1 MPVTTI
7 SRNEY
12 FGNFSQTLVST
23 GENEEKESTGEKE
36 GTLASLKD
44 DRDEGGNTIPA
55 EIPQLKSSLP
65 SEDDDIGNFFYDP
78 RRRGMTHTN
87 PEDGLGSQ
95 SKRQGEVTNL
105 DDTTLTTREQ
115 NSFVE
120 EEEEEEVKGLGLQT
134 LQDPNSDRPFDDEED
149 AEKGLDLKV
158 DYPLLLTK
166 KELLEMEKYSQ
177 LAYSR
182 ELDDT
187 SEPYDSTVLR
197 GINMTVD
204 GPQKIRGGDA
214 NIYTNAIC
222 RIFLLPEKII
232 FAFKGTDFPFSSDTL
247 MGDILSDLQVKV
259 DNLTSMGGIDGKVPY
274 DELGIV
280 HQGFNRFVD
289 SLFPQILNK
298 LQQYPDKSPIFLG
311 HSLGAIS
318 ALIAGYR
325 LYLETGRKVERIYQF
340 GSPMGITTF
349 GSIGN
354 ILDIINVIHTHDVV
368 PNYMSIFKHHGTK
381 IVIDIHN
388 NYKIYQ
394 GGEYLPFIYR
404 EPDTTKAYMVR
415 KNFNIKDINWDKY
428 FQGRG
433 SAFTSFFN
441 TIENVRSLWTGLSYP
456 LMTKSRDRTFHVI
469 TEWGGPLAHT
479 KYKEHIENALPDEIL
494 LPSFDLHRDIREVFR
509 KTGGIV
515 EYDPNPKSSYRFNPI
530 DDIYVGENKQYI
542 TSHDSHHIYKDKTTN
557 EISIINQRQG
567 QMKSRV
573 LNPKL
578 GNPIGL
584 YLYEK
589 DEDIENKVV
598 MFKV

>member
-1 MPVTTI
+1 MVFTI
-7 SRNEY
+7 TRENYLRKFNQEIE
-12 FGNFSQTLVST
+12 VST
-23 GENEEKESTGEKE
+23 GTQKQ
-36 GTLASLKD
+36 GTFTSLVD
-44 DRDEGGNTIPA
+44 DRYEGGNAMP
-55 EIPQLKSSLP
+55 EGIPQLKSSDYDGY
-65 SEDDDIGNFFYDP
+65 DDDIDNLIIQHTEP
-78 RRRGMTHTN
+78 VIRHNRRGV
-87 PEDGLGSQ
+87 PEEGLGSQ
-95 SKRQGEVTNL
+95 SVRQGETTL
-105 DDTTLTTREQ
+105 LEDTTLSTGKRHRPPRPEAETLNNGLHLQRLQ
-115 NSFVE
+115 E
-120 EEEEEEVKGLGLQT
+120 ESL
-134 LQDPNSDRPFDDEED
+134 DRPFDDTKEAPD
-149 AEKGLDLKV
+149 PKV
-158 DYPLLLTK
+158 EYPLVLTK
-166 KELLEMEKYSQ
+166 EELLKMENFSQ
-177 LAYSR
+177 LAYER

-187 SEPYDSTVLR
+187 LEEYDTTIIR
-197 GINMTVD
+197 GVNTTIE
-204 GPQKIRGGDA
+204 GQQIRGGDT

-222 RIFLLPEKII
+222 RVFLLPEKII

-259 DNLTSMGGIDGKVPY
+259 DNLTTMGGIDGKVPY

-289 SLFPQILNK
+289 SLFPQILK
-298 LQQYPDKSPIFLG
+298 QLEQYPNKSPIFLG

-325 LYLETGRKVERIYQF
+325 LYLETGIKVERIYQF

-354 ILDIINVIHTHDVV
+354 ILDIVNVIHTHDVV
-368 PNYMSIFKHHGTK
+368 PNFMSIFKHHGTK

-415 KNFNIKDINWDKY
+415 KNFNIKDISWDNY

-441 TIENVRSLWTGLSYP
+441 IAENVRSLWTGLSYP
-456 LMTKSRDRTFHVI
+456 LMKKGRDRAYQVA
-469 TEWGGPLAHT
+469 TEWGGIFAHT

-494 LPSFDLHRDIREVFR
+494 LPSFDLDRDIREVFR
-509 KTGGIV
+509 KKGDVV
-515 EYDPNPKSSYRFNPI
+515 EYAPNPKSSYKYSPI
-530 DDIYVGENKQYI
+530 DEIYTKNKEYI
-542 TSHDSHHIYKDKTTN
+542 TSHDEHHIYKDKTTN

-567 QMKSRV
+567 QMKSRP
-573 LNPKL
+573 LSLANNKPL
-578 GNPIGL
+578 GFYFYKN
-584 YLYEK
+584 E
-589 DEDIENKVV
+589 EDIQNKVV